1 MIRISI
7 DGMSCANCARHVK
20 EALTGLPGVAEVEV
34 SLADNLAT
42 VRTTAEVS
50 DQLIRETLDE
60 EGYDVTAIERG

>member
-7 DGMSCANCARHVK
+7 DGMSCAHCVRHVQ

-34 SLADNLAT
+34 SLADKLAT

-50 DQLIRETLDE
+50 DPSIREALDE
-60 EGYDVTAIERG
+60 AGYTATAIERG